1 MALQRGFENL
11 IANRVMELDANT
23 SVNCGTA
30 HALMSYKEM
39 EGFLRGNREVP
50 NYVRNLLEEAGA

>member
-1 MALQRGFENL
+1 
-11 IANRVMELDANT
+11 MELDANT